1 MRAACASKIMILLST
16 HLRRTDIPEEEPYNR
31 LYESPEF
38 KTLPYVNIQIYF
50 SRMGIARLRAFFGRT
65 VPP

>member
-31 LYESPEF
+31 LYEPQEF
-38 KTLPYVNIQIYF
+38 KALPDVNIQRYF